1 MGSGETGIP
10 TSLAS
15 VPAWIRL
22 AQRCVSLPGPS
33 PLCTGRQRDIQ
44 QKVPDIL
51 VEYPVLAAIDPV
63 QRDNIL
69 RIIIVDRFE
78 YAELTLHRLVAT
90 NHIEK
95 TRLDSYFLSLYRKE
109 RPTPR
114 SGVSNTSCLPEN
126 PVQGGGIARMQ
137 HAHCVFAISICPTG
151 HQTRSLD

>member
-1 MGSGETGIP
+1 MLFP
-10 TSLAS
+10 
-15 VPAWIRL
+15 
-22 AQRCVSLPGPS
+22 
-33 PLCTGRQRDIQ
+33 Q
-44 QKVPDIL
+44 QKIPDVL
-51 VEYPVLAAIDPV
+51 VQYPVLAAIDPV

-78 YAELTLHRLVAT
+78 HAELTLHRLVAT

-126 PVQGGGIARMQ
+126 PVQGGGHCKNATRALRLCDQYLSDRTPDKIA
-137 HAHCVFAISICPTG
+137 
-151 HQTRSLD
+151 